1 MDTFGK
7 RLFTVDEYSFPELS
21 DELLLQQIL
30 VIYGKEL

>member
-7 RLFTVDEYSFPELS
+7 RLLSVDEYSFPELS
-21 DELLLQQIL
+21 DELLLQQIP